1 MVLMRSSLN
10 HHSVCKRIL
19 EELLKFTPYLFQLE
33 GTCEMLDARDLLA
46 LAVTGAG
53 KTGLIFMPILVI
65 R

>member
-1 MVLMRSSLN
+1 MSI
-10 HHSVCKRIL
+10 CKRIL